1 PPPVN
6 RWDDWPSAR
15 RVATFGYPRINSY
28 VPIPAA
34 FRSLSRPSSPLR
46 AYASALRPSLLS
58 LLSVTAKDAANGTLL
73 ARFCPRKEYV
83 FPIASVT
90 VLQPMTPDTPEG
102 IPGQPMQTIPDD
114 RRTLVL
120 TTSSSMSKNLPSA
133 SLPHRTP
140 QAPRGG

>member
-1 PPPVN
+1 
-6 RWDDWPSAR
+6 
-15 RVATFGYPRINSY
+15 
-28 VPIPAA
+28 
-34 FRSLSRPSSPLR
+34 
-46 AYASALRPSLLS
+46 
-58 LLSVTAKDAANGTLL
+58 NGTLL

-140 QAPRGG
+140 QAPRGGCIVENNGFEPLTPCVQGRCSSQLS